1 MFGGSAA
8 SSLAFCSF
16 WKAPADKPIKV
27 TDNHAPTILVIGTTG
42 DPATPISGARHLAAL
57 LGSGDLLVWQ
67 GDGHT
72 AYPKTTCV
80 TNDVDSYLIDL
91 KAPSPETTCPAS

>member
-1 MFGGSAA
+1 
-8 SSLAFCSF
+8 
-16 WKAPADKPIKV
+16 V
-27 TDNHAPTILVIGTTG
+27 LVIGTTG

-72 AYPKTTCV
+72 AYPKTKCV
-80 TNDVDSYLIDL
+80 TADVDEYLIDL
-91 KAPSPETTCPAS
+91 KAPAADSTCPAG